1 MIRGL
6 EIQGEV
12 ADSPNS
18 AIEQQVSN
26 GLAIRR
32 ALLVR
37 ALGQGSGPRDQGSG

>member
-12 ADSPNS
+12 ADSPQS
-18 AIEQQVSN
+18 AIEEQVSH
-26 GLAIRR
+26 GLAIRA

-37 ALGQGSGPRDQGSG
+37 ALNSDV